1 MRDIFRI
8 TCVVVLTAIYFITC
22 ASTVSADKTDWTD
35 ENYKFSNIQ
44 RVYLCKVDTF
54 SFTDLDAS
62 TVEKIQNSCKKFADK
77 LKGVV
82 FVDSEELADIK
93 IVTKITRWTNW
104 NRPVPESIEVYY
116 EGWEKR
122 RVKDRDGKWRTES
135 HHKTSRAYFPGANR
149 RERKIPAHNIQ
160 ESLLK
165 VFFEVY
171 DTKNENLIM
180 SREDVRDKG
189 GWYKQTEMFK
199 RSCKDFFKE
208 LNKILKQ

>member
-1 MRDIFRI
+1 MKKFFATLLMTIF
-8 TCVVVLTAIYFITC
+8 FITC
-22 ASTVSADKTDWTD
+22 SATVYAEKTDWAD
-35 ENYKFSNIQ
+35 ENYEFSNVK
-44 RVYLCKVDTF
+44 RVYLCAVDTS

-82 FVDSEELADIK
+82 FVDSEEFADVK

-116 EGWEKR
+116 EGWENR

-135 HHKTSRAYFPGANR
+135 HHKTSRAYFPSANR
-149 RERKIPAHNIQ
+149 RERKIPAHNVQ

-171 DTKNENLIM
+171 DAKNENLIM
-180 SREDVRDKG
+180 RREDVRDKG
-189 GWYKQTEMFK
+189 GWYKQAEMFK
-199 RSCKDFFKE
+199 RSCKDFFKV
-208 LNKILKQ
+208 LDKKFS